1 MATHCLISKTEN
13 CKNCYKCIRSCP
25 IKAISFEN
33 NRATIIHEEC
43 ILCGTCYNIC
53 PQQLKEVRNDV
64 NMVKGLLKWNKVIA
78 SVAPSHVAYYE
89 NTDISAIRDALLQ
102 LGFSAVEETAIGATI
117 VKKAYDEMINDGRDV
132 VISSCCHSIN
142 LLIEKRYPECLPYL
156 ADVLTP
162 MQAHGLNIRER
173 YGDEIK
179 VVFIGPCTAKK
190 EEFSPYGSEYL
201 YVDSVLTFE
210 ELKAIIDSRD
220 IDMDSLEP
228 DESFS
233 EASYYGRVFAR
244 SGGLVEAVRQG
255 LKELDQDFD
264 LKAVSCNGIE
274 ECRNVLTR
282 VMAGTLDVN
291 FIEGMACVG
300 GCVGGAGCITRSPAN
315 RVFVDRFG
323 KESSKKTLKQP

>member
-64 NMVKGLLKWNKVIA
+64 NRVKGLLKWNKVIA

-89 NTDISAIRDALLQ
+89 NTDISAIRNALLQ

-162 MQAHGLNIRER
+162 MQAHWTQ
-173 YGDEIK
+173 Y
-179 VVFIGPCTAKK
+179 
-190 EEFSPYGSEYL
+190 
-201 YVDSVLTFE
+201 
-210 ELKAIIDSRD
+210 
-220 IDMDSLEP
+220 
-228 DESFS
+228 
-233 EASYYGRVFAR
+233 
-244 SGGLVEAVRQG
+244 QG
-255 LKELDQDFD
+255 K
-264 LKAVSCNGIE
+264 IW
-274 ECRNVLTR
+274 R
-282 VMAGTLDVN
+282 
-291 FIEGMACVG
+291 
-300 GCVGGAGCITRSPAN
+300 
-315 RVFVDRFG
+315 
-323 KESSKKTLKQP
+323 